1 MKKKKKYGK
10 YLLRVL
16 AIVYC
21 LIYFL
26 FVGMVFYFNVIPEKY
41 LWPVLLVV
49 TLFSI
54 IVECFIWHPKIKK
67 IWKRIAIVIA
77 FLLMIIYVV
86 GIYYMVV
93 TMRFMQK
100 LDDVKVQETEY
111 YVVVHKDSDIKKAKQ
126 LSNKT
131 MLRLESKSELDHKA
145 VEEVK
150 KKHQT
155 KIEDV
160 KNINQLEQGIDD
172 DQIVFMSSS
181 LYTMMSEKPYL
192 IDEKTRIVEKIKVY
206 KEIKEIK
213 KNKNSLEEPF
223 HIYISGTDSA
233 GTIFDIARSDVNMI
247 VTVNPKTNQILLTSI
262 PRDYYVTLHTSG
274 VKDKLTHAGVYGI
287 NESITTVQDL
297 LGIEISYYVHV
308 NFTTLIQLVDAIGGI
323 DVVSDTTFQTHGMGV
338 KYTFYAGVNHLDGNR
353 ALAFSRERKSFS
365 DGDKKRVQNQQK
377 VLEAILN
384 KAMSS
389 TSILTNY
396 TQILNTLQSSFQ
408 TNFTQQNMTYFIKK
422 QLNDMKPWTITM
434 IHLDGISSYQNTY
447 TYGSQKLYVMLP
459 DINSIKEAQ
468 NQIKQIVGETQNEKQ
483 TKE

>member
-26 FVGMVFYFNVIPEKY
+26 FVGMVFYFNVIPDKY

-77 FLLMIIYVV
+77 FLLMIIYAV

-100 LDDVKVQETEY
+100 LDDVKMQETEY

-131 MLRLESKSELDHKA
+131 MLMLESKSELDRKA

-434 IHLDGISSYQNTY
+434 IHLDGTSSYQNTY

-459 DINSIKEAQ
+459 DVNSIKEAQ
-468 NQIKQIVGETQNEKQ
+468 DQIKQIVGETQNEKQ

>member
-26 FVGMVFYFNVIPEKY
+26 FVGMVFYFNVVPDKY

-93 TMRFMQK
+93 TIRFMQK
-100 LDDVKVQETEY
+100 LDDVKTQETEY
-111 YVVVHKDSDIKKAKQ
+111 YVIVHKDSEIQKKSQ
-126 LSNKT
+126 LSKQS
-131 MLRLESKSELDHKA
+131 MKMLESKSELDQKA
-145 VEEVK
+145 VKELK
-150 KKHQT
+150 NKYQT
-155 KIEDV
+155 KMDIVD
-160 KNINQLEQGIDD
+160 NINELEQSIKE
-172 DQIVFMSSS
+172 QELVFMSRT
-181 LYTMMSEKPYL
+181 LYTMMSEKPYQ
-192 IDEKTRIVEKIKVY
+192 IDDDTKIIDKIKVY
-206 KEIKEIK
+206 KKIDEIK
-213 KNKNSLEEPF
+213 KKTNSLDEPF

-233 GTIFDIARSDVNMI
+233 GTISDMARSDVNMI

-274 VKDKLTHAGVYGI
+274 VKDKLTHAGVYGLS
-287 NESITTVQDL
+287 ESIMTIQDL
-297 LGIEISYYVHV
+297 LEIEIPYYVHV

-338 KYTFYAGVNHLDGNR
+338 KYTFYAGVNHLDGKR
-353 ALAFSRERKSFS
+353 ALAFSRERKSFA

-408 TNFTQQNMTYFIKK
+408 TNFTQQDMTYFIKK
-422 QLNDMKPWTITM
+422 QLNDMKPWSITM
-434 IHLDGISSYQNTY
+434 IHLDGTSSYQNTY

-459 DINSIKEAQ
+459 DMNSILQAKE
-468 NQIKQIVGETQNEKQ
+468 NIKQV

>member
-26 FVGMVFYFNVIPEKY
+26 FVGMVFYFNIIPDKY
-41 LWPVLLVV
+41 LWPVLFFITLLTVV
-49 TLFSI
+49 I
-54 IVECFIWHPKIKK
+54 ECFLWNRKIKK
-67 IWKRIAIVIA
+67 IWKRIAVFIA
-77 FLLMIIYVV
+77 FLLMVV
-86 GIYYMVV
+86 YGFGIYYMTV
-93 TMRFMQK
+93 TMNFMQK

-131 MLRLESKSELDHKA
+131 MLMLESKSELDHKA

-150 KKHQT
+150 KKHKT

-434 IHLDGISSYQNTY
+434 IHLDGTSSYQNTY

-459 DINSIKEAQ
+459 DMNSIGEAQ

>member
-26 FVGMVFYFNVIPEKY
+26 FVGMVFYFNVIPDKY

-77 FLLMIIYVV
+77 FLLVIIYVV

-131 MLRLESKSELDHKA
+131 MLMLESKSELDHKA

-434 IHLDGISSYQNTY
+434 IHLDGTSSYQNTY

-459 DINSIKEAQ
+459 DMNSIGEAQ

>member
-26 FVGMVFYFNVIPEKY
+26 FVGMVFYFNVIPDKY

-131 MLRLESKSELDHKA
+131 MLMLESKSELDHKA

-434 IHLDGISSYQNTY
+434 IHLDGTSSYQNTY

-459 DINSIKEAQ
+459 DLNSIGEAQ

>member
-26 FVGMVFYFNVIPEKY
+26 FVGMVFYFNVIPDKY

-131 MLRLESKSELDHKA
+131 MLMLESKSELDHKA

-150 KKHQT
+150 KKHKT

-434 IHLDGISSYQNTY
+434 IHLDGTSSYQNTY

-459 DINSIKEAQ
+459 DMNSIGEAQ

>member
-1 MKKKKKYGK
+1 MRRKRKKKSW
-10 YLLRVL
+10 LLK
-16 AIVYC
+16 IFGIFFCFMYC
-21 LIYFL
+21 A
-26 FVGMVFYFNVIPEKY
+26 FVGIVFYFNIIPDKY
-41 LWPVLLVV
+41 LWPVLFFITLLTVV
-49 TLFSI
+49 I
-54 IVECFIWHPKIKK
+54 ECFLWNQKIKK
-67 IWKRIAIVIA
+67 IWKRIAVFIA
-77 FLLMIIYVV
+77 FLLMVV
-86 GIYYMVV
+86 YGFGIYYMTV
-93 TMRFMQK
+93 TMNFMQK

-131 MLRLESKSELDHKA
+131 MLMLESKSELDRKA

-233 GTIFDIARSDVNMI
+233 GTIFDITRSDVNMI

-434 IHLDGISSYQNTY
+434 IHLDGTGSYQNTY

-459 DINSIKEAQ
+459 DVNSIKGAQ
-468 NQIKQIVGETQNEKQ
+468 DQIKQIVGETQNEKQ

>member
-1 MKKKKKYGK
+1 
-10 YLLRVL
+10 
-16 AIVYC
+16 
-21 LIYFL
+21 
-26 FVGMVFYFNVIPEKY
+26 MVFYFNVIPDKY

-54 IVECFIWHPKIKK
+54 IVECFILHPKIKK

-131 MLRLESKSELDHKA
+131 MLMLESKSELDHKA

-434 IHLDGISSYQNTY
+434 IHLDGTSSYQNTY

-459 DINSIKEAQ
+459 DLNSIGEAQ

>member
-26 FVGMVFYFNVIPEKY
+26 FVGMVFYFNVIPDKY

-131 MLRLESKSELDHKA
+131 MLMLESKSELDHKA

-434 IHLDGISSYQNTY
+434 IHLDGTSSYQNTY

-459 DINSIKEAQ
+459 DMNSIGEAQ